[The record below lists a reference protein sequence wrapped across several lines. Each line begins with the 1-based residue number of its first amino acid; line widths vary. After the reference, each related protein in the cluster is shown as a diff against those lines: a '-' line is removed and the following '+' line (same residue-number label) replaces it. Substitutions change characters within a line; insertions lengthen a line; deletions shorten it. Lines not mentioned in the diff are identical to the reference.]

1 MHMAVE
7 MPFRGNT
14 MGLRE
19 RKEAQTREKIFEVAL
34 RKFCDKSIE
43 GTKLKDIAE
52 DAVVSERTLYRYF
65 PTKEVL
71 AMDLYLANLRILNDD
86 SIFKELIT
94 ARDEP
99 SFRQNMKTFRQEI
112 IDGIRNIPERLL
124 YDLQYNVFA
133 ARSHEDPS
141 QNRHHFM
148 QRDWYKEAS
157 ESWGEDGVL
166 IFEAVSMLLAYTQ
179 RLIML
184 EYQKPVPD
192 WDLVIRRIDTVF
204 ECSVK
209 GFTEEMSFFKENGQ
223 T

>member
-1 MHMAVE
+1 
-7 MPFRGNT
+7 

-19 RKEAQTREKIFEVAL
+19 KKEAQTREKILEVAL
-34 RKFCDKSIE
+34 RKFCEKSIE

-52 DAVVSERTLYRYF
+52 EAVVSERTLYRYF

-71 AMDLYLANLRILNDD
+71 AMELYLVNLRILNDD

-94 ARDEP
+94 ARDHT
-99 SFRQNMKTFRQEI
+99 SFRHNMKTFKQEI

-124 YDLQYNVFA
+124 YDLLYNVFA
-133 ARSHEDPS
+133 ARRHEDPS
-141 QNRHHFM
+141 QNKNHFM

-192 WDLVIRRIDTVF
+192 WDIVIRRFETVF
-204 ECSVK
+204 DCSVK
-209 GFTEEMSFFKENGQ
+209 GVTEKMSFFKEDD
-223 T
+223 

>member
-1 MHMAVE
+1 
-7 MPFRGNT
+7 

-19 RKEAQTREKIFEVAL
+19 KKEALTREKIFEVAL
-34 RKFCDKSIE
+34 RKFCEKGIE
-43 GTKLKDIAE
+43 GTKLKDVAE
-52 DAVVSERTLYRYF
+52 EAVVSERTLYRYF
-65 PTKEVL
+65 PTKDVL
-71 AMDLYLANLRILNDD
+71 AMELYLANLRILNDD

-94 ARDEP
+94 ARDNT
-99 SFRQNMKTFRQEI
+99 SFHHNMKTFKQEI

-124 YDLQYNVFA
+124 YDLLYNVFA
-133 ARSHEDPS
+133 ARRHEDPS
-141 QNRHHFM
+141 QNTHHFM

-192 WDLVIRRIDTVF
+192 WDVVIHRFDTVF

-209 GFTEEMSFFKENGQ
+209 GVTEKMSFFKEDDQ